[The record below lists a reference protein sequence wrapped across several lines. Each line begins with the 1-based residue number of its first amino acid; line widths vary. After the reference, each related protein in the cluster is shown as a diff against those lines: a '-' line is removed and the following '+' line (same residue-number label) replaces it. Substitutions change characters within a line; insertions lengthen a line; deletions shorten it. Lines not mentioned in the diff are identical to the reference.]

1 MSDAPRLRELVM
13 TAEIHAEGRR
23 CALRYFELRTAR
35 GGRRYSCDVLI
46 EGAADRIII
55 DDDSLVSLEAR
66 VARLVPALV
75 LSRAADGHRP
85 GPLTNTDLDGQ
96 VLAPRTT
103 ESASGAPPLVGGA
116 SGRYEGRSG

>member
-13 TAEIHAEGRR
+13 TAEMHAEGRR

-35 GGRRYSCDVLI
+35 GGRRYSCDVLLD
-46 EGAADRIII
+46 GSPDRIII

-75 LSRAADGHRP
+75 LSRTLGGGPSVAA
-85 GPLTNTDLDGQ
+85 
-96 VLAPRTT
+96 
-103 ESASGAPPLVGGA
+103 
-116 SGRYEGRSG
+116 